1 MPQRHIP
8 GNGLELPTSSS
19 PVFGSD
25 AQRGGVPE
33 PPAARK
39 DARAHLLASKPI
51 YRAPGIPGPVA
62 MFRAEVRVELKHG
75 VTDPEGENT
84 EKALQLLGYDSVE
97 DVHSSTIY
105 RIDLDEDT
113 REGARSRVEEMCE
126 RLLANPVIHDYS
138 IDVAEA

>member
-1 MPQRHIP
+1 
-8 GNGLELPTSSS
+8 
-19 PVFGSD
+19 
-25 AQRGGVPE
+25 
-33 PPAARK
+33 
-39 DARAHLLASKPI
+39 
-51 YRAPGIPGPVA
+51 